1 MGFPPDNFDSLRK
14 VLRVKRYEQPPPR
27 YFDEFSNRVMSRIE
41 RGDARVSWWE
51 RFGFDLRPALGAA
64 TGVLACA
71 LVVYGVATADGDEPL
86 LNAGGMTSFA
96 SPGQSPVGMAR
107 AADTLVAIPDSTS
120 ANSTNPVSY
129 GTAIDRNSFR
139 SQIIPA
145 SFQR

>member
-1 MGFPPDNFDSLRK
+1 MGSSPDNFDSLRK

-27 YFDEFSNRVMSRIE
+27 YFDEFSGRVIARIE
-41 RGDARVSWWE
+41 KGDARVSWWE

-86 LNAGGMTSFA
+86 PSIGGMNSFSGLGHSSGVA
-96 SPGQSPVGMAR
+96 AQPVDA
-107 AADTLVAIPDSTS
+107 LVAIPDSTS

-129 GTAIDRNSFR
+129 GTPVDRNFFR
-139 SQIIPA
+139 AQIVPA